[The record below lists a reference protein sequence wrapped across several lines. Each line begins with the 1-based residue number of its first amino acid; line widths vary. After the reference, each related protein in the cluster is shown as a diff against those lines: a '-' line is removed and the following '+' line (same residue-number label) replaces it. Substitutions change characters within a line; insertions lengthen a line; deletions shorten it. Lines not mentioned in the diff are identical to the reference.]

1 MRRRGIMN
9 QFRYVSPKTIE
20 EALKILKEERVN
32 ACLAAG
38 CSNLLPQIR
47 GKKLS
52 PKLLVDI
59 TNIGELKGISPKKG
73 KICLGPLTTIA
84 ELVNSKL
91 LFQEYPVLHQ
101 AAEQFAD
108 PVVRNNATIGGNLV
122 TASPA
127 ADMAVPLLALD
138 ALIKIE
144 STRQQREV
152 RLKDFFLAPGRT
164 VLREDEMITE
174 IEFEPSNINKNG
186 CYIKL
191 GLRKAMAIAVAS
203 IGINLEVKEN
213 KIVQVRIAMASVA
226 PTPIR
231 LTATE
236 EFLQDQEVNDELLEK
251 AINKVRE
258 EVNPINDIRASDEYR
273 RYVSGILFK
282 RAFKKLT

>member
-1 MRRRGIMN
+1 MN
-9 QFRYVSPKTIE
+9 QFRYVCPKTIE
-20 EALKILKEERVN
+20 EALKILKEEKAN
-32 ACLAAG
+32 ACIAAG
-38 CSNLLPQIR
+38 CSNLLPKIR
-47 GKKLS
+47 DKKLS

-59 TNIGELKGISPKKG
+59 TNIGKLKGVSQKKG

-91 LFQEYPVLHQ
+91 LFKEYPILHQ

-186 CYIKL
+186 GYLKL

-236 EFLQDQEVNDELLEK
+236 EFLQDQEINDELLEK

-258 EVNPINDIRASDEYR
+258 EVNPISDIRASDEYR

-282 RAFKKLT
+282 RAFNKLTAM

>member
-1 MRRRGIMN
+1 MN
-9 QFRYVSPKTIE
+9 QFKYVSPKTKE
-20 EALKILKEERVN
+20 EALKILSEEKPNV
-32 ACLAAG
+32 CIVAG
-38 CSNLLPQIR
+38 CSNVLPNIR
-47 GKKLS
+47 DKKLN

-59 TNIGELKGISPKKG
+59 TNIGKLKGISQKKG

-91 LFQEYPVLHQ
+91 LFKEYPILHQ

-174 IEFEPSNINKNG
+174 IEFEPSAINKNG
-186 CYIKL
+186 CYLKL

-213 KIVQVRIAMASVA
+213 KIVQVRIAMGSVA

-258 EVNPINDIRASDEYR
+258 EVNPISDTRASDEYR

-282 RAFKKLT
+282 RAFNKLTVM

>member
-1 MRRRGIMN
+1 
-9 QFRYVSPKTIE
+9 
-20 EALKILKEERVN
+20 
-32 ACLAAG
+32 
-38 CSNLLPQIR
+38 LLPQIR
-47 GKKLS
+47 DKKLN

-59 TNIGELKGISPKKG
+59 TNIGELKGISQKKG

-91 LFQEYPVLHQ
+91 LFKEYPILHQ

-127 ADMAVPLLALD
+127 ADMAVPLLTLD

-152 RLKDFFLAPGRT
+152 RLKDFFLGPGGT

-174 IEFEPSNINKNG
+174 IEFERSNINKNG
-186 CYIKL
+186 CYLKL

-213 KIVQVRIAMASVA
+213 KIVQVRIAMGSVA

-258 EVNPINDIRASDEYR
+258 EVNPISDIRASDEYR

-282 RAFKKLT
+282 RAFNKLTVM

>member
-1 MRRRGIMN
+1 MN
-9 QFRYVSPKTIE
+9 QFRYVCPKTIE

-32 ACLAAG
+32 ACIAAG
-38 CSNLLPQIR
+38 CSNLLPKIR
-47 GKKLS
+47 DKKLS

-59 TNIGELKGISPKKG
+59 TNIGELKGISQKKG

-91 LFQEYPVLHQ
+91 LFKEYPILHQ

-127 ADMAVPLLALD
+127 ADMAVPLLAFD

-164 VLREDEMITE
+164 VLQEDEMITE
-174 IEFEPSNINKNG
+174 IEFESSNINKNG
-186 CYIKL
+186 CYLKL

-213 KIVQVRIAMASVA
+213 KIVQIRIAMASVA

-236 EFLQDQEVNDELLEK
+236 EFLQDQEVNDELIEK

-258 EVNPINDIRASDEYR
+258 EVNPISDIRASDEYR

-282 RAFKKLT
+282 RAFKKLIY

>member
-1 MRRRGIMN
+1 MN
-9 QFRYVSPKTIE
+9 QFKYVSPKTIE

-47 GKKLS
+47 DKKLS

-59 TNIGELKGISPKKG
+59 TNIGELKGISQKKG
-73 KICLGPLTTIA
+73 KICLGPLTTIT

-91 LFQEYPVLHQ
+91 LFKEYPILHQ

-152 RLKDFFLAPGRT
+152 RLKDFFLGPERT

-174 IEFEPSNINKNG
+174 IEFERSNINENG
-186 CYIKL
+186 CYLKL

-213 KIVQVRIAMASVA
+213 KIVQVRIAMGSVA

-236 EFLQDQEVNDELLEK
+236 EFLQDQEANDELLEK

-273 RYVSGILFK
+273 RYISGILFK
-282 RAFKKLT
+282 RAFNKLTVM

>member
-1 MRRRGIMN
+1 MN
-9 QFRYVSPKTIE
+9 QFKYVSPKTIE
-20 EALKILKEERVN
+20 EALKILKEERAN
-32 ACLAAG
+32 ACIAAG

-47 GKKLS
+47 DKKLS

-59 TNIGELKGISPKKG
+59 TNIVELKGISQKKG

-91 LFQEYPVLHQ
+91 LFKEYPILHQ

-127 ADMAVPLLALD
+127 ADMAVPLLTLD

-174 IEFEPSNINKNG
+174 IEFERSNINKNG
-186 CYIKL
+186 CYLKL

-213 KIVQVRIAMASVA
+213 KIVQVRIAMGSVA

-258 EVNPINDIRASDEYR
+258 EVNPISDIRASDKYR

-282 RAFKKLT
+282 RAFNKLTVM

>member
-1 MRRRGIMN
+1 MN
-9 QFRYVSPKTIE
+9 QFKYISPKTIE
-20 EALKILKEERVN
+20 EALEILKEERAN

-47 GKKLS
+47 DKKLS

-91 LFQEYPVLHQ
+91 LLKEYPILHQ

-186 CYIKL
+186 CYFKL

-213 KIVQVRIAMASVA
+213 KIVQIRIAMASVA

-258 EVNPINDIRASDEYR
+258 EVNPISDIRASDEYR
-273 RYVSGILFK
+273 RYVSGVLFK
-282 RAFKKLT
+282 RAFEKLIQENN

>member
-1 MRRRGIMN
+1 MN
-9 QFRYVSPKTIE
+9 QFKYVSPKTIE

-32 ACLAAG
+32 ACIAAG

-47 GKKLS
+47 DKKLN

-59 TNIGELKGISPKKG
+59 TNIGELKGISQKKG
-73 KICLGPLTTIA
+73 KICLGPLTTIT

-91 LFQEYPVLHQ
+91 LFKEYPILHQ

-144 STRQQREV
+144 STRQQREI
-152 RLKDFFLAPGRT
+152 RLKDFFLGPGRT
-164 VLREDEMITE
+164 VLLEDEMITE
-174 IEFEPSNINKNG
+174 IEFERSNINKNG
-186 CYIKL
+186 CYLKL
-191 GLRKAMAIAVAS
+191 GLRKAMAIAIAS

-213 KIVQVRIAMASVA
+213 KIVQVRIAMGSVA
-226 PTPIR
+226 PTSIR

-258 EVNPINDIRASDEYR
+258 EVNPISDIRASDEYR
-273 RYVSGILFK
+273 RYVSGVLFK
-282 RAFKKLT
+282 RAFEKLIQENN